1 MNGEVTNTPSV
12 KQNKAIIILL
22 SILIILVIL
31 VGLWMFFNKGDDNPS
46 QDNTVNTNTNT
57 NSNNSNTSTTA
68 KKISFKSLDATDNS
82 LNEDQKEL
90 AKFFDED
97 YFFIQSYQEMLR
109 YSDTLKGIRVAL
121 YCQVKNFISTTN
133 NEYEVV
139 CNWGNSDDYFWGIDD
154 TKLRDSVIIR
164 GKKPDSM
171 FLVNDTLTIKGTLAA
186 AETISVNGKNYYLPV
201 INVVDVGVNAN
212 WFSESSLRKVSKLVF
227 GNDIKVRR
235 PTDEENSKMV
245 DYDIYSYHDSLWLI
259 EFENQSNL
267 NFKVFDIWASNPYGI
282 ITYNA
287 IHNQG
292 VDGNNLNKYLYITPD
307 LQKYIV
313 FDMSWNDKYIYIS
326 VYDRKLNKI
335 WSREIS
341 NVSRIVWDATDTQL
355 VFVSDNDMYN
365 INLETGEN
373 IREPLFVGKKTNIR
387 IVENGIILLNESTDD
402 AVMFVDNDGKI
413 TNKFDINMKI
423 SNKGLLDTT
432 IQKIDNNYVIL
443 YCYVEVKETINVTSK
458 YIIIDQNGKLIKE
471 TK

>member
-46 QDNTVNTNTNT
+46 QDNTVNTNTN
-57 NSNNSNTSTTA
+57 SNNSNTSNIA

-186 AETISVNGKNYYLPV
+186 AETVSVNGKNYYLPV

-267 NFKVFDIWASNPYGI
+267 NFN
-282 ITYNA
+282 
-287 IHNQG
+287 
-292 VDGNNLNKYLYITPD
+292 
-307 LQKYIV
+307 
-313 FDMSWNDKYIYIS
+313 
-326 VYDRKLNKI
+326 
-335 WSREIS
+335 
-341 NVSRIVWDATDTQL
+341 
-355 VFVSDNDMYN
+355 
-365 INLETGEN
+365 
-373 IREPLFVGKKTNIR
+373 
-387 IVENGIILLNESTDD
+387 
-402 AVMFVDNDGKI
+402 
-413 TNKFDINMKI
+413 
-423 SNKGLLDTT
+423 
-432 IQKIDNNYVIL
+432 
-443 YCYVEVKETINVTSK
+443 
-458 YIIIDQNGKLIKE
+458 
-471 TK
+471 